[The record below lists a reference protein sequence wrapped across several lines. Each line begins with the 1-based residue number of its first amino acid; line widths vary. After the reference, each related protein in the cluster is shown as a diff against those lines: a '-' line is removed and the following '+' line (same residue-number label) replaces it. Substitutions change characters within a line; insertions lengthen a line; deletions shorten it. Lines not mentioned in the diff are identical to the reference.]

1 MKCVRPC
8 CRKEIPDGA
17 SFCPWCGKKQPEA
30 ASQQRKK
37 RRRPK
42 GSGTVYQK
50 KDEGRVRSWVAR
62 SGRGE
67 LIGSFE
73 TSTEAVLALDDY
85 NAKHTNIARLRYTFE
100 DVYEKGKKLHY
111 KDIGPKGRDSYERAF
126 AKALELH
133 KRPMRELKTED
144 YQAVITALADAG
156 KSRSMCEKQR
166 QLFSQLCK
174 WAMQNDIITINYA
187 EGLRLPA
194 PSPKK
199 ERTLTDDELGKIK
212 AIADDNNKGNRF
224 RQIAQ
229 LAMVLTYTGMRIDEL
244 LSMRR
249 DDVHLN
255 EGYMIGG
262 EKTDA
267 GRQRVIP
274 ILEPIRMIVAE
285 WMLCSLGSE
294 FLLPTSTGRK
304 KNVDTVEHSFR
315 RLMIVLG
322 INPDPEKVDRKD
334 MGELITP
341 HSLRR
346 TAATRLVEGKAEP
359 TAVQAILGHAD
370 FSTTADYYTSH
381 NVEYLAEEMKK
392 FKATSSQKAPSS
404 KK

>member
-1 MKCVRPC
+1 MKCVRPS

-17 SFCPWCGKKQPEA
+17 SFCPCCGKKQPEA
-30 ASQQRKK
+30 APQQRKK

-62 SGRGE
+62 SGNGE

-73 TSTEAVLALDDY
+73 TSAEAILALDDY
-85 NAKHTNIARLRYTFE
+85 NAKHTSVARLRYTFE
-100 DVYEKGKKLHY
+100 DVYGKWKELHY

-126 AKALELH
+126 AKASELH

-174 WAMQNDIITINYA
+174 WSMQNDIITINYA

-199 ERTLTDDELGKIK
+199 ERTLTDEELGKIK
-212 AIADDNNKGNRF
+212 AVADDNSKGNRF
-224 RQIAQ
+224 RQVAQ
-229 LAMVLTYTGMRIDEL
+229 FAMVLTYTGMRIDEL

-285 WMLCSLGSE
+285 WMLCSIGSE

-304 KNVDTVEHSFR
+304 KNADTVEHSFR

-322 INPDPEKVDRKD
+322 INPDPEKVGRKE

-381 NVEYLAEEMKK
+381 NVEYLTEEMKK
-392 FKATSSQKAPSS
+392 YKSTSSQKAPSF

>member
-8 CRKEIPDGA
+8 CQKEIPDGA

-30 ASQQRKK
+30 APQQRKK

-42 GSGTVYQK
+42 GSGSVYQK
-50 KDEGRVRSWVAR
+50 KDEGRVKSWVAR
-62 SGRGE
+62 SGNGE
-67 LIGSFE
+67 MIGSFE
-73 TSTEAVLALDDY
+73 TSAEAILALDDY
-85 NAKHTNIARLRYTFE
+85 NAKHTSVARLRYTFG
-100 DVYEKGKKLHY
+100 DVYGKWKELHY

-126 AKALELH
+126 AKASELH

-199 ERTLTDDELGKIK
+199 ERTLTDDELNKIK
-212 AIADDNNKGNRF
+212 AVADDNSKGNRF
-224 RQIAQ
+224 RQVAQ
-229 LAMVLTYTGMRIDEL
+229 FAMVLTYTGMRIDEL

-285 WMLCSLGSE
+285 WMLCSLDSE

-304 KNVDTVEHSFR
+304 KNADTVEHSFR

-322 INPDPEKVDRKD
+322 INPDPEKVGRKE

-381 NVEYLAEEMKK
+381 NVEYLTEEMKK
-392 FKATSSQKAPSS
+392 YKSTSSQKASS
-404 KK
+404 FKK

>member
-30 ASQQRKK
+30 TPQQRKK

-42 GSGTVYQK
+42 GSGSVYQK

-62 SGRGE
+62 SGNGE
-67 LIGSFE
+67 MIGSFE
-73 TSTEAVLALDDY
+73 TSAEAILALDDY
-85 NAKHTNIARLRYTFE
+85 NAKHTSVARLRYTFG
-100 DVYEKGKKLHY
+100 DVYGKWKELHY

-126 AKALELH
+126 AKASELH

-199 ERTLTDDELGKIK
+199 ERTLTDDELNKIK
-212 AIADDNNKGNRF
+212 AVADDNSKGNRF
-224 RQIAQ
+224 RQVAQ
-229 LAMVLTYTGMRIDEL
+229 FAMVLTYTGMRIDEL

-285 WMLCSLGSE
+285 WMLCSLDSE

-304 KNVDTVEHSFR
+304 KNADTVEHSFR

-322 INPDPEKVDRKD
+322 INPDPEKVGRKD

-381 NVEYLAEEMKK
+381 NVEYLTEEMKK
-392 FKATSSQKAPSS
+392 YKSTSSQKASNF

>member
-1 MKCVRPC
+1 MQCIRCKR
-8 CRKEIPDGA
+8 EIPDGA
-17 SFCPWCGKKQPEA
+17 AFCPWCGKRQPETA
-30 ASQQRKK
+30 PPAQRKK

-73 TSTEAVLALDDY
+73 TSAEAVLALDDY
-85 NAKHTNIARLRYTFE
+85 NAKHTSVARLRYTFG
-100 DVYEKGKKLHY
+100 DVYEKWKELHY

-212 AIADDNNKGNRF
+212 AIADDNSKGNRF
-224 RQIAQ
+224 RQVAQ

-285 WMLCSLGSE
+285 WMLCSIDSE

-304 KNVDTVEHSFR
+304 KNADTVEHSFR

-381 NVEYLAEEMKK
+381 NVEYLTEEMKK
-392 FKATSSQKAPSS
+392 YKSTSSQKAPNF

>member
-17 SFCPWCGKKQPEA
+17 PFCPWCGKKQPEA
-30 ASQQRKK
+30 APQQRKK

-62 SGRGE
+62 SGNGE
-67 LIGSFE
+67 MIGSFE
-73 TSTEAVLALDDY
+73 TSAEAILALDDY
-85 NAKHTNIARLRYTFE
+85 NAKHTSVARLRYTFE
-100 DVYEKGKKLHY
+100 DVYGKWKELHY

-126 AKALELH
+126 AKASELH
-133 KRPMRELKTED
+133 KRPMRELKTEN

-199 ERTLTDDELGKIK
+199 ERTLTDDELGRIK
-212 AIADDNNKGNRF
+212 AIADDNSKGNRF
-224 RQIAQ
+224 RQVAQ
-229 LAMVLTYTGMRIDEL
+229 FAMVLTYTGMRIDEL

-285 WMLCSLGSE
+285 WMLYSIDSE

-304 KNVDTVEHSFR
+304 KNADTVEHSFR

-381 NVEYLAEEMKK
+381 NVEYLTEEMKK
-392 FKATSSQKAPSS
+392 FKITSSQKTPSD

>member
-1 MKCVRPC
+1 MKCVRPS

-30 ASQQRKK
+30 APQQRKK

-50 KDEGRVRSWVAR
+50 KDEGRVRSWVAK

-73 TSTEAVLALDDY
+73 TSTEAILALDDY
-85 NAKHTNIARLRYTFE
+85 NAKRTSVSRLRYTFE
-100 DVYEKGKKLHY
+100 DVYEKWKELHY

-126 AKALELH
+126 AKAGELH

-212 AIADDNNKGNRF
+212 AIADDNSKNNRF
-224 RQIAQ
+224 RQVAQ

-285 WMLCSLGSE
+285 WMLCSLDSE

-304 KNVDTVEHSFR
+304 KNTDTVEHSFR

-322 INPDPEKVDRKD
+322 INPDPEKVGRKE

-381 NVEYLAEEMKK
+381 DVEYLAEEMKK
-392 FKATSSQKAPSS
+392 YKSTSSQKDSN
-404 KK
+404 KKK